1 MSKKKNKQK
10 SNQNPAGTAAKAAA
24 PAGAVK
30 NAKAPNAGGSDT
42 VSASPPKN
50 QESFVLDENGEIR
63 RPDLSGEAPR
73 ERHEEYVSIADLA
86 LAEDELQRAKEEA
99 GIVEKGPWWKQLINR
114 YYDWK
119 DHRTRHLVNKKVYLI
134 LSLLLG
140 WCGIHRFYERRWL
153 LGLFYLAF
161 FWTFFPIFLCFTD
174 FLIVLPMKADENGKV
189 LI

>member
-10 SNQNPAGTAAKAAA
+10 NNQNPAGTAAKAAA
-24 PAGAVK
+24 PAGAVTET
-30 NAKAPNAGGSDT
+30 KAPDT
-42 VSASPPKN
+42 SGADAASASPPNN

-73 ERHEEYVSIADLA
+73 ERHGDYVNLAELA

-134 LSLLLG
+134 LCLVLG

-153 LGLFYLAF
+153 LGLFYLAL
-161 FWTFFPIFLCFTD
+161 FWTFFPIFYALPIFSSCFR
-174 FLIVLPMKADENGKV
+174 
-189 LI
+189 